1 MLLSGCATTPKPESY
16 YDSSGP
22 QSAEENL
29 TLKGYSSTKKFI
41 PVDQLIFS
49 LGVQHYN
56 ILNIHNPLQSY
67 HYWGIFYNSGN
78 TTIATDFPLFYY
90 NPIKNFIANEYS
102 WEGYQSAGIPSN
114 LYGNGVIQEDFSLIN
129 NSRVEAFI
137 QYFQNKEDFM
147 KAALGRA
154 EEYRPLMTSIFKE
167 NELPEDL
174 VYLSLIESGFNPHA
188 YSRAGAYGPWQ
199 LMKATARRYGLRVDS
214 WVDER
219 RDPEKSTQAAV
230 RYLKHLYSRFGD
242 WSLALTA
249 YNAGEGKVA
258 AAIER
263 YNSTDIWYLREK
275 AYLKR
280 ESCDFVPKLLAA
292 ITIGKNPGEYGF
304 DELEFSDPRLLLT
317 KVHIPYSIE
326 LKSIAAMA
334 DISLSELK
342 RYNPE
347 LRSWCTPPGRGG
359 YWVKIPESKEEN
371 FAKNFSKNKEKL
383 EKLQAGQKHRITPG
397 ETLTAIARQYT
408 TSVNQLIQLNGI
420 TNPRR
425 LRPGQTLRIPTS

>member
-1 MLLSGCATTPKPESY
+1 LLLSGCATTPKPESY

-102 WEGYQSAGIPSN
+102 WEGYQSAGIP
-114 LYGNGVIQEDFSLIN
+114 
-129 NSRVEAFI
+129 
-137 QYFQNKEDFM
+137 
-147 KAALGRA
+147 
-154 EEYRPLMTSIFKE
+154 
-167 NELPEDL
+167 
-174 VYLSLIESGFNPHA
+174 
-188 YSRAGAYGPWQ
+188 
-199 LMKATARRYGLRVDS
+199 
-214 WVDER
+214 
-219 RDPEKSTQAAV
+219 
-230 RYLKHLYSRFGD
+230 
-242 WSLALTA
+242 
-249 YNAGEGKVA
+249 
-258 AAIER
+258 
-263 YNSTDIWYLREK
+263 
-275 AYLKR
+275 
-280 ESCDFVPKLLAA
+280 
-292 ITIGKNPGEYGF
+292 GEYGF

-359 YWVKIPESKEEN
+359 YWVKIPESKKEN